1 MIMGETS
8 VSISLHN
15 GIRSKTFAA
24 EVTGR
29 LGQPLKGVEVMVRL
43 DGDCSLASDYPQHSF
58 SAATDGLGRVA
69 IALNRPPGQDGDIE
83 GQLKVACPVEEG
95 DIHMRFV
102 CMTPEPRQRN

>member
-1 MIMGETS
+1 MGETS

-24 EVTGR
+24 EVTGK
-29 LGQPLKGVEVMVRL
+29 LGQPLKGVEVFVRL
-43 DGDCSLASDYPQHSF
+43 DGECSLASDHPQHSF

-69 IALNRPPGQDGDIE
+69 IALNRPPGQAGDIA
-83 GQLKVACPVEEG
+83 GQLNVATPAEDG

-102 CMTPEPRQRN
+102 AMTPEPRQS